1 MRGHSADTTNN
12 QWSGDWTAI
21 KSLIPYFMEFRGR
34 VLIAL
39 LFLLLAKL
47 ANVTI
52 PFAMKNIV
60 DALDPNQTQII
71 VVPIL
76 FLVMYGILRLGTILF
91 GEIRDTIFG
100 RVTEH
105 AMHRIGLKLFKHLHT
120 LDLDFHLSRRTG
132 GVARDIERGTNGINF
147 LMRFMLFNII
157 PTLLEISLI
166 TVILML
172 NYSVWYAIIIV
183 TAVVFYIVWSVI
195 LTEKRTGIVRQMN
208 EMDNTSNTRAIDSLL
223 NFETVK
229 YFSNEAYEA
238 KQYDQNLTAWE
249 QARARNRL
257 SMAVLNSGQ
266 AFIIAASITAIMT
279 FAAHDVSAGA
289 MTLGDLVLVNAYM
302 LQLFIPLNFL
312 GFVYREIKRAL
323 ADIEHMFS
331 LLEKEAQIEDK
342 ADAVDLVLNGGEIQF
357 EHVSF
362 AYKEDRQI
370 LSDVSFTIPAGKKIA
385 VVGPSGAGK
394 STLARLLFRF
404 YDVDAGRITINHQ
417 DIRDLTQHS
426 LRSAIGVVPQDTVL
440 FNHDI
445 YYNIAYGQPDAGKED
460 VEKAARLAHLDKFIR
475 QLPQGYQTLVGERGL
490 KVSGGEKQRIAI
502 ARMLLKNPGI
512 MVFDEATSSLDS
524 GSEQAIIEALGEV
537 AESKTTLLIAHRLS
551 TIVDADHIIVLDQGR
566 VVEQG
571 THSKLLNQQGIY
583 AGLWELQQRE
593 VEEPHAMPMATAK
606 NIRQ

>member
-1 MRGHSADTTNN
+1 MRGHGDNTTNN
-12 QWSGDWTAI
+12 RWSGDWTAI

-34 VLIAL
+34 VFLAL

-47 ANVTI
+47 ANVMI
-52 PFAMKNIV
+52 PFVMKYIV
-60 DALDPNQTQII
+60 DALDSNQSQII
-71 VVPIL
+71 VVPII
-76 FLVMYGILRLGTILF
+76 FLAMYGVLRLGTILF

-105 AMHRIGLKLFKHLHT
+105 AMHRIGLKLFKHLHA
-120 LDLDFHLSRRTG
+120 LALDFHLSRRTG
-132 GVARDIERGTNGINF
+132 GMARDIERGTNGINF

-166 TVILML
+166 AVILL
-172 NYSVWYAIIIV
+172 VNYSVWYAVIIV
-183 TAVVFYIVWSVI
+183 VAVAIYIVYSVV
-195 LTEKRTGIVRQMN
+195 LTEWRTSIVRQMN
-208 EMDNTSNTRAIDSLL
+208 EMDNQANTRAIDSLL

-229 YFSNEAYEA
+229 YFGNEDYEA
-238 KQYDQNLTAWE
+238 EQYDKNLTGWE
-249 QARARNRL
+249 KARARNRL
-257 SMAVLNSGQ
+257 SMAALNSGQ
-266 AFIIAASITAIMT
+266 AFVIAASITAIMT
-279 FAAHDVSAGA
+279 LAAFDVSTGV

-323 ADIEHMFS
+323 ADIEHMF
-331 LLEKEAQIEDK
+331 LLLGKETKIKDK
-342 ADAVDLVLNGGEIQF
+342 PDAGDLVLNGGEVRF

-362 AYKEDRQI
+362 GYKEDRQI
-370 LSDVSFTIPAGKKIA
+370 LNDVSFEIPAGKKVA

-394 STLARLLFRF
+394 STIARLLFRF
-404 YDVDAGRITINHQ
+404 YDVDAGRITINNQ

-440 FNHDI
+440 FNNNI
-445 YYNIAYGQPDAGKED
+445 YYNIAYGRPDASRED
-460 VEKAARLAHLDKFIR
+460 IEKAAQLVHLDQFIR
-475 QLPQGYQTLVGERGL
+475 QLPQGYDTLVGERGL

-524 GSEQAIIEALGEV
+524 GSEQAILEALREV
-537 AESKTTLLIAHRLS
+537 AESNTTLVIAHRLS
-551 TIVDADHIIVLDQGR
+551 TIVDADHIVVLDQGW

-571 THSKLLNQQGIY
+571 THADLLDKQGIY
-583 AGLWELQQRE
+583 ASLWELQQRE
-593 VEEPHAMPMATAK
+593 AQESDELLAVA
-606 NIRQ
+606 NIKM